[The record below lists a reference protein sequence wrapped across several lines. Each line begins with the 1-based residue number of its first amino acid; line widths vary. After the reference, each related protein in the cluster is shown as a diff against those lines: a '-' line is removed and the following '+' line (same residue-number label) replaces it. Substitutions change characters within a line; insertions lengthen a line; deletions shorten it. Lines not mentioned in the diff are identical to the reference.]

1 MEGIMKPSPSPFETA
16 FEHAAIGMVV
26 VGSDANALEVN
37 AAFEQLSGFSDE
49 QWRSRSLV
57 DLVHQDDAAKLKD
70 LLHQGGVYELRLLRH
85 DGRLFWARV
94 TASKAVEAQSIFTFE
109 DISDR
114 KRAQDELEYIF
125 YYDALT
131 GLPNQTMLKKHIE
144 TVINNT
150 RHRLEPLSLAF
161 IDLDRFKLV
170 NDTLGHDAGDAL
182 LGIVTKRLKTC
193 LRSTDLL
200 ARMGGDEFGI
210 LMLGDREYVTRVT
223 RKVLESFNQPF
234 YLNGHEVSISACMGV
249 ANFPSDAE
257 TTTDLIA
264 RADLAMFRAKETGRG
279 RARFFASDHDH
290 HELEILE
297 FEAQLRRALE
307 RGEFEVFYQ
316 PQFHLGEERLI
327 GFEALVRWHHPERG
341 LVLPDRFI
349 GLAEASGLIVQLGAQ
364 VLETA
369 CLQTAKWNK
378 AGHDYKI
385 AVNLSAVQLE
395 NTDLVDNVS
404 KVLERTG
411 LSPKHLEL
419 EVTESQVMS
428 RDTTPENMMFEMRK
442 LGVRFSIDDFG
453 TGYSN
458 LVRLQR
464 LPLDMLKVDRAFTS
478 GISANRNDAI
488 PLVQTIIALAHNLGL
503 EVLAEGVETQYQ
515 LEKLHF
521 LGCDQAQGYVFA
533 PPLPVGDATALIE
546 KR

>member
-1 MEGIMKPSPSPFETA
+1 
-16 FEHAAIGMVV
+16 V
-26 VGSDANALEVN
+26 
-37 AAFEQLSGFSDE
+37 
-49 QWRSRSLV
+49 
-57 DLVHQDDAAKLKD
+57 
-70 LLHQGGVYELRLLRH
+70 
-85 DGRLFWARV
+85 
-94 TASKAVEAQSIFTFE
+94 
-109 DISDR
+109 
-114 KRAQDELEYIF
+114 
-125 YYDALT
+125 
-131 GLPNQTMLKKHIE
+131 
-144 TVINNT
+144 
-150 RHRLEPLSLAF
+150 
-161 IDLDRFKLV
+161 
-170 NDTLGHDAGDAL
+170 
-182 LGIVTKRLKTC
+182 
-193 LRSTDLL
+193 
-200 ARMGGDEFGI
+200 
-210 LMLGDREYVTRVT
+210 
-223 RKVLESFNQPF
+223 
-234 YLNGHEVSISACMGV
+234 
-249 ANFPSDAE
+249 
-257 TTTDLIA
+257 
-264 RADLAMFRAKETGRG
+264 
-279 RARFFASDHDH
+279 
-290 HELEILE
+290 LE

-307 RGEFEVFYQ
+307 RDEFEVFYQ

-349 GLAEASGLIVQLGAQ
+349 GLAEASGLIVPLGAQ

-378 AGHDYKI
+378 AGRDLKI

-395 NTDLVDNVS
+395 NTDLVGGVS
-404 KVLERTG
+404 TILERTG
-411 LSPKHLEL
+411 LAPKHLEL
-419 EVTESQVMS
+419 EVTESQVMTK
-428 RDTTPENMMFEMRK
+428 DTAPENMMFELRK

-533 PPLPVGDATALIE
+533 PPLPVGDASALIE

>member
-1 MEGIMKPSPSPFETA
+1 MKTSSSPFESA

-26 VGSDANALEVN
+26 VGTDANALEVN

-70 LLHQGGVYELRLLRH
+70 LLHQGGVFELRLLH
-85 DGRLFWARV
+85 SDGRLFWARV
-94 TASKAVEAQSIFTFE
+94 TASKAVDAQSIFTFE

-210 LMLGDREYVTRVT
+210 LILGDREYVTRVT

-249 ANFPSDAE
+249 ANFPGDAE

-279 RARFFASDHDH
+279 RARFFASDADH

-307 RGEFEVFYQ
+307 RNEFEVFYQ

-349 GLAEASGLIVQLGAQ
+349 GLAEASGLIVPLGAQ

-395 NTDLVDNVS
+395 NTDLVGGVS
-404 KVLERTG
+404 SILERTG
-411 LSPKHLEL
+411 LAPKHLEL

-428 RDTTPENMMFEMRK
+428 KDTTPENMMFELRK

>member
-1 MEGIMKPSPSPFETA
+1 MKPSPSPFETA

-37 AAFEQLSGFSDE
+37 AAFERLSGFSDT
-49 QWRSRSLV
+49 QWRSRSMV
-57 DLVHQDDAAKLKD
+57 DLVHQDDAAKLKE

-85 DGRLFWARV
+85 DGQLFWARV
-94 TASKAVEAQSIFTFE
+94 TASKAVDAQSILTFE

-249 ANFPSDAE
+249 ANFPGDAE

-279 RARFFASDHDH
+279 RARFFASDTDH

-307 RGEFEVFYQ
+307 RNELEVFYQ

-349 GLAEASGLIVQLGAQ
+349 GLAEASGLIVPLGAL

-378 AGHDYKI
+378 AGHDFKI

-395 NTDLVDNVS
+395 NTDLVANVS
-404 KVLERTG
+404 NILERTG

-533 PPLPVGDATALIE
+533 PPLPVGDATALIQ

>member
-1 MEGIMKPSPSPFETA
+1 MKPNPSPFETA
-16 FEHAAIGMVV
+16 FEHAAIGMAVI
-26 VGSDANALEVN
+26 GNQANALEVN
-37 AAFEQLSGFSDE
+37 AAFERLSGFSGQ
-49 QWRSRSLV
+49 QWTSRSII
-57 DLVHQDDAAKLKD
+57 DLVHLEDADKLKT
-70 LLHQGGVYELRLLRH
+70 LLHRGGVFELRLVRG
-85 DGRLFWARV
+85 DGRQLWARV
-94 TASKAVEAQSIFTFE
+94 TASQAIDSQSILTFE

-131 GLPNQTMLKKHIE
+131 GLPNQTMLKKQIE
-144 TVINNT
+144 TMLNNT

-170 NDTLGHDAGDAL
+170 NDTLGHEAGDAL

-200 ARMGGDEFGI
+200 ARMGGDEFGM
-210 LMLGDREYVTRVT
+210 LMLGDRDYVTRVT

-249 ANFPSDAE
+249 ANFPADAE
-257 TTTDLIA
+257 NTTDLIA

-279 RARFFASDHDH
+279 RARFFASDADH
-290 HELEILE
+290 HELEVLE
-297 FEAQLRRALE
+297 IEAQLRRALE
-307 RGEFEVFYQ
+307 RDELEVFYQ
-316 PQFHLGEERLI
+316 PQFHLGEERLV
-327 GFEALVRWHHPERG
+327 GFEALVRWRHPERG
-341 LVLPDRFI
+341 LVLPDNFI
-349 GLAEASGLIVQLGAQ
+349 GLAEASGLIVPLGAK

-369 CLQTAKWNK
+369 CFQTAKWNRM
-378 AGHDYKI
+378 GCDLKI
-385 AVNLSAVQLE
+385 AVNMSAVQLE
-395 NTDLVDNVS
+395 NTDLVHGVS
-404 KVLERTG
+404 KILERSG
-411 LSPKHLEL
+411 LDPKCLEL

-428 RDTTPENMMFEMRK
+428 RDTTPETMMFELRK

-464 LPLDMLKVDRAFTS
+464 LPLDLLKVDRAFTS
-478 GISANRNDAI
+478 GISASRTDAI
-488 PLVQTIIALAHNLGL
+488 PLVQTIISLAHNLGL

-533 PPLPVGDATALIE
+533 PPLPVGDASALIE
-546 KR
+546 RS

>member
-1 MEGIMKPSPSPFETA
+1 MKPNSSPSEAA
-16 FEHAAIGMVV
+16 FEHAAIGMAVI
-26 VGSDANALEVN
+26 GSDANALEVN
-37 AAFEQLSGFSDE
+37 AAFESLTGFSQP
-49 QWRSRSLV
+49 QWQSRSII
-57 DLVHQDDAAKLKD
+57 DLVHQDDAGKLGD
-70 LLHQGGVYELRLLRH
+70 LLKQGGVFELRLLH
-85 DGRLFWARV
+85 SDGRLFWARV
-94 TASKAVEAQSIFTFE
+94 TASPAIESQSILTFE

-131 GLPNQTMLKKHIE
+131 GLPNQTMLKKQIE
-144 TVINNT
+144 TMLTNT

-170 NDTLGHDAGDAL
+170 NDTLGHDAGDTL

-210 LMLGDREYVTRVT
+210 LILGDREYVTRVT

-234 YLNGHEVSISACMGV
+234 YLGGHEVSISACMGV
-249 ANFPSDAE
+249 ANFPGDAE

-279 RARFFASDHDH
+279 RARFFASDTDH
-290 HELEILE
+290 HELEVLE

-307 RGEFEVFYQ
+307 RDELEVFYQ

-327 GFEALVRWHHPERG
+327 GFEALVRWRHPERG
-341 LVLPDRFI
+341 LVLPDKFI
-349 GLAEASGLIVQLGAQ
+349 GIAEASGLIVPLGSK

-369 CLQTAKWNK
+369 CKQTVKWNRM
-378 AGHDYKI
+378 GCNLKI

-395 NTDLVDNVS
+395 NTDLVHGVS
-404 KVLERTG
+404 EVLERTG
-411 LSPKHLEL
+411 LDPKFLEL

-428 RDTTPENMMFEMRK
+428 RDTTPENMMFKLRE

-478 GISANRNDAI
+478 GISATRTDAI
-488 PLVQTIIALAHNLGL
+488 PLVQTIISLAHNLGL

-546 KR
+546 KS

>member
-1 MEGIMKPSPSPFETA
+1 MKPSSSPFESA

-26 VGSDANALEVN
+26 VGTDANALEVN
-37 AAFEQLSGFSDE
+37 TAFEQLSGFSDD

-70 LLHQGGVYELRLLRH
+70 LLHQGGVYELRLLH
-85 DGRLFWARV
+85 GDGRLFWARV

-279 RARFFASDHDH
+279 RARFFASDSDH

-349 GLAEASGLIVQLGAQ
+349 GLAEASGLIVPLGAQ
-364 VLETA
+364 VLESA

-378 AGHDYKI
+378 AGRDLKI

-395 NTDLVDNVS
+395 NTDLVGGVS
-404 KVLERTG
+404 SILERTG
-411 LSPKHLEL
+411 LAPKHLEL

-428 RDTTPENMMFEMRK
+428 RDTTPENMMFELRK

>member
-1 MEGIMKPSPSPFETA
+1 MKPNSSPSEAA
-16 FEHAAIGMVV
+16 FEHAAIGMAVI
-26 VGSDANALEVN
+26 GANANALEVN
-37 AAFEQLSGFSDE
+37 TAFESLTGFSQQ
-49 QWRSRSLV
+49 QWQSRSII
-57 DLVHQDDAAKLKD
+57 DLVHQDDAGKLGD
-70 LLHQGGVYELRLLRH
+70 LLKQGGVFELRLLH
-85 DGRLFWARV
+85 SDGRLFWARV
-94 TASKAVEAQSIFTFE
+94 TASPAIESQSILTFE

-131 GLPNQTMLKKHIE
+131 GLPNQTMLKKQIE
-144 TVINNT
+144 TMLTNT

-170 NDTLGHDAGDAL
+170 NDTLGHDAGDTL

-210 LMLGDREYVTRVT
+210 LILGDREYVTRVT

-234 YLNGHEVSISACMGV
+234 YLGGHEVSISACMGV
-249 ANFPSDAE
+249 ANFPGDAE

-264 RADLAMFRAKETGRG
+264 RADLAMFHAKETGRG
-279 RARFFASDHDH
+279 RARFFASDTDH
-290 HELEILE
+290 HELEVLE

-307 RGEFEVFYQ
+307 RDELEVFYQ

-327 GFEALVRWHHPERG
+327 GFEALVRWRHPERG
-341 LVLPDRFI
+341 LVLPDKFI
-349 GLAEASGLIVQLGAQ
+349 GIAEASGLIVPLGSK

-369 CLQTAKWNK
+369 CKQTVKWNRM
-378 AGHDYKI
+378 GCNLKI

-395 NTDLVDNVS
+395 NTDLVHGVS
-404 KVLERTG
+404 EVLERTG
-411 LSPKHLEL
+411 LDPKFLEL

-428 RDTTPENMMFEMRK
+428 RDTTPENMMFKLRE

-478 GISANRNDAI
+478 GISATRTDAI
-488 PLVQTIIALAHNLGL
+488 PLVQTIISLAHNLGL

-546 KR
+546 KS

>member
-1 MEGIMKPSPSPFETA
+1 MKPSPSPFETA

-26 VGSDANALEVN
+26 VGNDANALEVN
-37 AAFEQLSGFSDE
+37 TAFEQLSGFSIE
-49 QWRSRSLV
+49 QWRTRSIV
-57 DLVHQDDAAKLKD
+57 DLVHQDDAGKLKD
-70 LLHQGGVYELRLLRH
+70 LLHHGGVFELRVLRN
-85 DGRLFWARV
+85 DGRLVWARV
-94 TASKAVEAQSIFTFE
+94 TASPAVDAQSIFTFE

-144 TVINNT
+144 TLLNNT
-150 RHRLEPLSLAF
+150 RHRLEPVSLAF

-170 NDTLGHDAGDAL
+170 NDTLGHEAGDAL

-200 ARMGGDEFGI
+200 ARMGGDEFAI

-249 ANFPSDAE
+249 ANFPGDAE

-279 RARFFASDHDH
+279 RARFFASDTDH

-307 RGEFEVFYQ
+307 RDEFEVFYQ

-369 CLQTAKWNK
+369 CAQAVKWNK
-378 AGHDYKI
+378 AGHDLKI

-395 NTDLVDNVS
+395 NTDLVNGVS
-404 KVLERTG
+404 AILERTG
-411 LSPKHLEL
+411 LPPKHLEL

-428 RDTTPENMMFEMRK
+428 RDTTPENMMFELRK

-546 KR
+546 NR

>member
-1 MEGIMKPSPSPFETA
+1 MKPSSSPFESA

-26 VGSDANALEVN
+26 VGTDANALEVN
-37 AAFEQLSGFSDE
+37 TAFEQLSGFSDD

-70 LLHQGGVYELRLLRH
+70 LLHQGGVYELRLLH
-85 DGRLFWARV
+85 GDGRLFWARV

-279 RARFFASDHDH
+279 RARFFASDSDH

-349 GLAEASGLIVQLGAQ
+349 GLAEASGLIVPLGAQ
-364 VLETA
+364 VLQSA

-378 AGHDYKI
+378 AGRDLKI

-395 NTDLVDNVS
+395 NTDLVGGVS
-404 KVLERTG
+404 SILERTG
-411 LSPKHLEL
+411 LAPKHLEL

-428 RDTTPENMMFEMRK
+428 RDTTPENMMFELRK